1 MQNMNKIL
9 LLIVAT
15 IIFFS
20 CQNEDVIVQ
29 EEPFGL
35 SRSNGDFLIF
45 NPVPPQWTFSVLY
58 KRFIKDE
65 FNTDPAYQ
73 NLVAFDE
80 YTESMFT
87 SLGNTWCEA
96 TPLLKLFA
104 YQIYHA
110 NKSEPIAMGF
120 DTSLRLDEKE
130 GGIYH
135 LAWGIFFLRAGIGPN
150 FVSRPVLN
158 HELVHVFQ
166 HKICKYTM
174 NVNSESL
181 IEFEADIVTDALELV
196 CNKGSFPV
204 DSELFA
210 LKDLSNQD
218 RDALKQQ
225 YLNELNVLIETTGM
239 NPQTVNEFYNKW
251 YKLIHGKEPNESFQA
266 KALLCITSWK
276 HSV

>member
-1 MQNMNKIL
+1 MNKIL
-9 LLIVAT
+9 SLI
-15 IIFFS
+15 IIAFFFCN
-20 CQNEDVIVQ
+20 CQNENVIV
-29 EEPFGL
+29 EEESLGL
-35 SRSNGDFLIF
+35 SRSNMDFLIF
-45 NPVPPQWTFSVLY
+45 NPVPAQWTFSVLY
-58 KRFIKDE
+58 KRFVKDE
-65 FNTDPAYQ
+65 FNIDPAYL
-73 NLVAFDE
+73 NLIAFDE

-87 SLGNTWCEA
+87 SLGNTWFET

-110 NKSEPIAMGF
+110 NRSEPIAMGF

-135 LAWGIFFLRAGIGPN
+135 LAWGIFFLRAGVGPN

-166 HKICKYTM
+166 HKVCKYTM
-174 NVNSESL
+174 NVNTESL

-196 CNKGSFPV
+196 CNNGSFPV

-210 LKDLSNQD
+210 LRDLSTQE
-218 RDALKQQ
+218 RETLKRQ
-225 YLNELNVLIETTGM
+225 YLRELNILIETTGM
-239 NPQTVNEFYNKW
+239 NPQIVNEFYNKW

-266 KALLCITSWK
+266 KALLCITSWR